1 MRNRSDWR
9 IWPRHAR
16 MFIRSETNMCLCWTL
31 YRHRSFFKFFF
42 SFAFISFLTL
52 LLLIL
57 AALALGESCN
67 HQKCLNHRSA
77 IRPLGMKPNREQWN
91 IVTWCNLGIC
101 SVLYDNCVWLKMS
114 VMTENFSDDWRG
126 LLSVTLYDSWE
137 RDSFACSGL
146 RYFARTRVRAT
157 NDSSL
162 ARAQR
167 EISFPVTLLSFFFC
181 C

>member
-1 MRNRSDWR
+1 MKNRSDWG
-9 IWPRHAR
+9 IWPWHAR
-16 MFIRSETNMCLCWTL
+16 MFNRLETKMCLCWTL
-31 YRHRSFFKFFF
+31 YRHRSFLKFFF

-77 IRPLGMKPNREQWN
+77 IRPLGMKPDREQWN

-114 VMTENFSDDWRG
+114 VMTDVVCYRLCFMILKNGILLRVQGWDVLRG
-126 LLSVTLYDSWE
+126 REWDLQMTRSRVLSVKFRFMSP
-137 RDSFACSGL
+137 C
-146 RYFARTRVRAT
+146 
-157 NDSSL
+157 
-162 ARAQR
+162 
-167 EISFPVTLLSFFFC
+167 
-181 C
+181 